1 MRIVNFF
8 RGDKRMSLIKKNI
21 ASALLIKGWSCL
33 IQFLV
38 VPLSLNCLTKY
49 EYGIWLTIN
58 SLLLGIDAID
68 VGLGNGLRNRLAQMM
83 ANGDKESARKQ
94 VSTTFFL
101 LIIIIVPVVLLFVL
115 FVELFDCYTLFN
127 VDKCMIPN
135 YELILKSS
143 VVIMGGTFIFK
154 FIGNMYMGLQLSAIN
169 NLLVVI
175 GQTLS
180 FIALTVI
187 YILGIKD
194 LLSVVLV
201 YTLSP
206 LFVYIAAY
214 PITFYGRYSFL
225 RPSFNTFDSN
235 SIWIILSLSL
245 KFFVIQITGLLL
257 FMSSNVILSVV
268 LSPSEVTLYQVSY
281 RYYSLQYVLFSIV
294 ALPFWSATTDAY
306 SKGDWKWIKDAMRK
320 IKKLLISCAI
330 LAIVMLACSDFF
342 FNLWVGD
349 KVVVPF
355 ALSLLMV
362 IYCFLLVVSNI
373 YSIFLFGIGKI
384 YLMVISSILSVL
396 VFIPLQ
402 YISCMYYGIYG
413 LVTTLIVV
421 TIATIA
427 VNYLQY
433 DKLSNNKASGLW
445 NK

>member
-115 FVELFDCYTLFN
+115 FIDLFDCYTLFN

-349 KVVVPF
+349 KVVVPL

-373 YSIFLFGIGKI
+373 YSIFLFVIGKI

>member
-1 MRIVNFF
+1 
-8 RGDKRMSLIKKNI
+8 MSLIKKNI

-115 FVELFDCYTLFN
+115 FIDLFDCYTLFN

-180 FIALTVI
+180 FIPLTVI
-187 YILGIKD
+187 YILCIKN
-194 LLSVVLV
+194 LLSVDLF
-201 YTLSP
+201 YTLSL

-214 PITFYGRYSFL
+214 PSTSYGSYSFL

>member
-1 MRIVNFF
+1 
-8 RGDKRMSLIKKNI
+8 
-21 ASALLIKGWSCL
+21 
-33 IQFLV
+33 
-38 VPLSLNCLTKY
+38 
-49 EYGIWLTIN
+49 
-58 SLLLGIDAID
+58 
-68 VGLGNGLRNRLAQMM
+68 
-83 ANGDKESARKQ
+83 
-94 VSTTFFL
+94 
-101 LIIIIVPVVLLFVL
+101 
-115 FVELFDCYTLFN
+115 
-127 VDKCMIPN
+127 
-135 YELILKSS
+135 
-143 VVIMGGTFIFK
+143 
-154 FIGNMYMGLQLSAIN
+154 
-169 NLLVVI
+169 
-175 GQTLS
+175 
-180 FIALTVI
+180 
-187 YILGIKD
+187 
-194 LLSVVLV
+194 
-201 YTLSP
+201 
-206 LFVYIAAY
+206 
-214 PITFYGRYSFL
+214 
-225 RPSFNTFDSN
+225 
-235 SIWIILSLSL
+235 
-245 KFFVIQITGLLL
+245 
-257 FMSSNVILSVV
+257 MSSNVILSVV